1 MALTPSERVYLI
13 SEIADRLSVNS
24 WSMIDMTLRQFGFPT
39 TDEWRGD
46 EHPYVMKM
54 VEDGED
60 EYLLKLGSY
69 LGCELDVAPSPDP
82 TPSFWEDG
90 HFRLFISHLWEHRS
104 FAEEIE
110 AELRDFGISSF
121 IAHKDIEPTQVWQS
135 EIEVALATCDAML
148 ALLHPD
154 FHGSNWTDQEIGYA
168 MGRQLLIVTVDLGT
182 TPYGFI
188 GKFQAITGTGRNPS
202 RLARRLFE
210 ILRQHPQTQRR
221 MAETTVDYPTG
232 PTSFDQAKAAVEYF
246 ADSSSFDEAK
256 RRMALLEELEYWD
269 DGMTAKARSALEDNY
284 QIANAWT
291 VPDRLERLI
300 QKWTT
305 PNE

>member
-1 MALTPSERVYLI
+1 MALTPSERVYMI
-13 SEIADRLSVNS
+13 SEIADGLSNNS
-24 WSMIDMTLRQFGFPT
+24 WSMIDMTLRQFSLPT
-39 TDEWRGD
+39 TDRWQGGNR
-46 EHPYVMKM
+46 HAYVLKM
-54 VEDGED
+54 IEDGDD
-60 EYLLKLGSY
+60 EYLLALGSY
-69 LGCELDVAPSPDP
+69 LGCELDVALPPAV

-90 HFRLFISHLWEHRS
+90 HFRLFISHLWKYRA

-110 AELRDFGISSF
+110 AELHHFGISSF

-135 EIEVALATCDAML
+135 EIEAALATCDAML

-168 MGRQLLIVTVDLGT
+168 MGRQLLIVTVDFGT

-188 GKFQAITGTGRNPS
+188 GKFQAITGTGENPT

-221 MAETTVDYPTG
+221 MAEAVVDYFAESP
-232 PTSFDQAKAAVEYF
+232 SFY
-246 ADSSSFDEAK
+246 EAR

-269 DGMTAKARSALEDNY
+269 DGMTAKARSALEDSY
-284 QIANAWT
+284 QIADAWT

>member
-13 SEIADRLSVNS
+13 SEIADGLSNNS
-24 WSMIDMTLRQFGFPT
+24 WPIIDMTLRQFGLPT
-39 TDEWRGD
+39 TDEWRGGT
-46 EHPYVMKM
+46 HAYVMEM
-54 VEDGED
+54 VEAGDDDSLVE
-60 EYLLKLGSY
+60 LGSH
-69 LGCELDVAPSPDP
+69 LRRELELPLPPDP

-135 EIEVALATCDAML
+135 EIEAALATCDAML

-154 FHGSNWTDQEIGYA
+154 FHGSNWTDQEIGYG

-188 GKFQAITGTGRNPS
+188 GKFQAITGTGGNPT

-221 MAETTVDYPTG
+221 MAEAVVDY
-232 PTSFDQAKAAVEYF
+232 F
-246 ADSSSFDEAK
+246 AESPSFDEAK

-269 DGMTAKARSALEDNY
+269 DGMTAKARSALEENY
-284 QIANAWT
+284 QIAEAWT
-291 VPDRLERLI
+291 VRDRLERLI

>member
-24 WSMIDMTLRQFGFPT
+24 WSMIDMTLRQFGLPT

-54 VEDGED
+54 VEDGDD
-60 EYLLKLGSY
+60 EYLLELGSY
-69 LGCELDVAPSPDP
+69 IGCELDMALPPDA

-110 AELRDFGISSF
+110 AELRDFGLSSF

-135 EIEVALATCDAML
+135 EIEAALATCDAML

-154 FHGSNWTDQEIGYA
+154 FHGSNWTDQEIGYG

-188 GKFQAITGTGRNPS
+188 CKFQAITGTGRHPT

-221 MAETTVDYPTG
+221 MAEAVVDYFAESP
-232 PTSFDQAKAAVEYF
+232 SFDG
-246 ADSSSFDEAK
+246 AK

-284 QIANAWT
+284 QIAVAWT